1 VTRYPYKK
9 YGSSKDLLK
18 GLTQIKKKKK
28 FFYSLLDSIMLQV
41 ESIFCNVKKNVQT
54 LLMFFIVENNLKPRV
69 G

>member
-18 GLTQIKKKKK
+18 GLTQIKKKK

-41 ESIFCNVKKNVQT
+41 ESIFCNVKKNVQA